1 MPLNDTMIRSA
12 KPRETD
18 WKLADGQGL
27 YLLVT
32 SKGSKLWRLKFRHL
46 GTEKKLSLG
55 AYPEI
60 SLKDARRLREVAK
73 RRLAEGVDPA
83 REKQASKAAAKI
95 GSDNSFDVIA
105 KEYIAKMT
113 AEGLATATLRKARW
127 FQTLLRPAIGKLP
140 VGEVTPQELL
150 VGLKKVEAAGHRET
164 ARRLRSFASR
174 VFRYAVATGRA
185 STDPAQP
192 LRGALIAPVAK
203 HYAAITDRVELGK
216 LLRAIEGYS
225 GEPVTL
231 AALRVTPH
239 VFQRPGEV
247 RQMEWEELD
256 LQAKVWTIPASKMK
270 QRVPHSVPLSD
281 QVLAILKDA
290 ASLTG
295 NGRYVFPSLRS
306 RDRPMSENTIN
317 GALRRLGYSGSEMT
331 AHGFRSTASSL
342 LNESGKWN
350 PDAIE
355 RALAHRETNQV
366 RAAYHRSAYWSE
378 RVIMAQWWSDHLD
391 ELRAGA
397 EIIRLQSTRRLGQAG
412 SGL

>member
-1 MPLNDTMIRSA
+1 MPLNDMLIRAA
-12 KPRETD
+12 KPREKD
-18 WKLADGQGL
+18 WKLADEKGL

-32 SKGSKLWRLKFRHL
+32 TKSAKLWRVKFRHL
-46 GTEKKLSLG
+46 GVEKKLSLG

-60 SLKDARRLREVAK
+60 SLKDARRLRDDAR

-83 REKQASKAAAKI
+83 REKQASKVAAML
-95 GSDNSFDVIA
+95 GGDNSFDVIVD
-105 KEYIAKMT
+105 EYIAKVT
-113 AEGLATATLRKARW
+113 AEGLAHATLTKARW
-127 FQTLLRPAIGKLP
+127 FQSLLKPAIGGSP
-140 VGEVTPQELL
+140 IAEITPKELL
-150 VGLKKVEAAGHRET
+150 AALKKIETAGHRET

-185 STDPAQP
+185 SADPAQP

-203 HYAAITDRVELGK
+203 HYAAITDRAELGR

-231 AALRVTPH
+231 AALRLTPH

-247 RQMEWEELD
+247 RQMQWAEVDFER
-256 LQAKVWTIPASKMK
+256 AVWTIPASRMK
-270 QRVPHSVPLSD
+270 QRQPHAVPLSR
-281 QVLAILKDA
+281 QTVAILKEIGA
-290 ASLTG
+290 LTG
-295 NGRYVFPSLRS
+295 SGQFVFPSLRS
-306 RDRPMSENTIN
+306 RERPMSENTIN

-355 RALAHRETNQV
+355 RALAHRDTNQV
-366 RAAYHRSAYWSE
+366 RAAYHRSAYWEE
-378 RVIMAQWWSDHLD
+378 RVKMAQWWSDLLVG
-391 ELRAGA
+391 LREGA
-397 EIIRLQSTRRLGQAG
+397 TVVEISSHAIGNG
-412 SGL
+412 